1 MKKILIFTDA
11 FSGGGAEEVMNFY
24 SDKLAGEYNVLHISK
39 WSGPKKII
47 LPNWKRTLNKKTSKQ
62 CIPDLYKIIKTFKP
76 DLVLSAT
83 GHNNII
89 VLALKVLFFNKF
101 KVIIRESSVA
111 SEMKKFSIKSRLL
124 DLLLVKPL
132 YKSANKII
140 TQCEDMYA
148 DLLENYKLNP
158 SKLIIINNPIINNP
172 QFDGTLVKNNN
183 KIVLLNIGRFSSE
196 KGHFRLMEILK
207 KLPENFF
214 LKLMG
219 DGLLKEEIISYAKKN
234 QVYQRIEFLGFLDEE
249 KKVEEIKRA
258 DIYVQTSFVEGFPN
272 SLLQAISY
280 GLPVIAFNVKGGTKE
295 IINDKNGMLVNDNDF
310 TGFVEKLKNTNWK
323 SFDKDSMTEDINQ
336 RFGEETIIKK
346 IKQLIE
352 NELK

>member
-24 SDKLAGEYNVLHISK
+24 SDKLASEYDVLHISK

-47 LPNWKRTLNKKTSKQ
+47 LHKRKRALNKKTSRQ
-62 CIPDLYKIIKTFKP
+62 CIPNLYSIIKNFKP
-76 DLVLSAT
+76 DLVLSTT

-89 VLALKVLFFNKF
+89 VLFLKILFFNKF

-111 SEMKKFSIKSRLL
+111 SEMKKFNIKSRII
-124 DLLLVKPL
+124 DLVLVKPL

-140 TQCEDMYA
+140 TQSRDMYE
-148 DLLENYKLNP
+148 DLLENYDLNP
-158 SKLIIINNPIINNP
+158 SKLVIINNPIINSS
-172 QFDGTLVKNNN
+172 QFDDTLVKDND
-183 KIVLLNIGRFSSE
+183 KLILLNIGRFSNE
-196 KGHFRLMEILK
+196 KGHFRLLDILR
-207 KLPENFF
+207 KLPEKFF

-219 DGLLKEEIISYAKKN
+219 DGILKDEIISYAKN
-234 QVYQRIEFLGFLDEE
+234 IGVFHRIEFLGFLDEE
-249 KKVEEIKRA
+249 KKVEEIKKA

-295 IINDKNGMLVNDNDF
+295 IVNDKNGILVNDNDII
-310 TGFVEKLKNTNWK
+310 GFVEKLKAHNWK
-323 SFDKDSMTEDINQ
+323 SFDKKLMNVDINQ
-336 RFGEETIIKK
+336 RFGEELIIKK
-346 IKQLIE
+346 IKLLIE